1 MINDSNT
8 PSKAWWREP
17 VMWLVV
23 GGPVV
28 VVVAGLATVGIAVK
42 YPDPVLPRD
51 AMSAP
56 VAGGVDGAKDL
67 PADLARKHGSG
78 TQYILE
84 KN

>member
-17 VMWLVV
+17 IMWLVV
-23 GGPVV
+23 GGPAVV
-28 VVVAGLATVGIAVK
+28 VAAGLATVGIAVK

-51 AMSAP
+51 AISTR
-56 VAGGVDGAKDL
+56 VSGGVDGAKDL
-67 PADLARKHGSG
+67 PADVARKHGSG

>member
-17 VMWLVV
+17 MMWLVV
-23 GGPVV
+23 GGPLV

-42 YPDPVLPRD
+42 HPDPVLPRD

-56 VAGGVDGAKDL
+56 VFGGVDGAKDL

>member
-17 VMWLVV
+17 IMWLVV
-23 GGPVV
+23 GGPAV

-56 VAGGVDGAKDL
+56 VSSGIDGAKDL
-67 PADLARKHGSG
+67 PADVVRKHGSG